1 MTRPSRTAE
10 RAPAPLSRPQIER
23 ALRRLPGWTASEDLT
38 TLVRSY
44 VFEQLEQAWAALG
57 LFALGARISGRPWS
71 VLFRHKEMTLLVGC
85 LAAPQ
90 AAGTLTRRDFTLAHS
105 IEAWLGPFGCGEVA
119 P

>member
-1 MTRPSRTAE
+1 MTRPSTAG
-10 RAPAPLSRPQIER
+10 RAPAPLSRAQIER
-23 ALRRLPGWTASEDLT
+23 ALRRLPGWAATDDRT

-44 VFEQLEQAWAALG
+44 VFDRLEPAWAALG

-71 VLFRHKEMTLLVGC
+71 VLFRHKEMTVLLGC
-85 LAAPQ
+85 LPAPP

-105 IEAWLGPFGCGEVA
+105 LEAWLGPFGVGEVA